1 MESPIDRVVPLE
13 TSNFCPRVT
22 VFVPV
27 YNAEKFIADTVASVL
42 RQTFTDFELLVIDDG
57 STDQSIKILESFH
70 DQRIRIERN
79 GKNRG
84 RPFTRNKGLMQAR
97 GEYLS
102 VLDSDDLCEPDRLAR
117 QVEFLDT
124 HPNIA
129 AVGSW
134 AKYVDEN
141 GNVAFIC
148 KPPAESDEIR
158 RKIFQANCFIHSS
171 VTFRR
176 QALIEIGGYNLEY
189 LQAQDYELFLR
200 LSARHDLANISEP
213 LVQYRVHPDQVS
225 LRKLASQRRF
235 ADRARVAAYEHQRS
249 LKLILPNTAI
259 PRTNMWDRLRG
270 KPHTVGGDYINWID
284 TYRSFGRENLTRPLI
299 LRSLLIAP
307 LSARAW
313 RETRRLVGMTI
324 IPPSLR
330 NTLRWYR
337 RKAIT
342 LLGGGKDK

>member
-129 AVGSW
+129 AVGSRTAFAHYKVPIT
-134 AKYVDEN
+134 AKNIQNKPNITSFFLIGSKKPAAQQTDHVLICLPKATERTKTAINQAVTDAGCSVSSNWNLRWDNTEAYFAEVDGTFDKLNLQSCVLAIQEQFKS
-141 GNVAFIC
+141 AF
-148 KPPAESDEIR
+148 
-158 RKIFQANCFIHSS
+158 
-171 VTFRR
+171 VV
-176 QALIEIGGYNLEY
+176 GGYKNKC
-189 LQAQDYELFLR
+189 
-200 LSARHDLANISEP
+200 IT
-213 LVQYRVHPDQVS
+213 S
-225 LRKLASQRRF
+225 LIF
-235 ADRARVAAYEHQRS
+235 AE
-249 LKLILPNTAI
+249 
-259 PRTNMWDRLRG
+259 
-270 KPHTVGGDYINWID
+270 
-284 TYRSFGRENLTRPLI
+284 
-299 LRSLLIAP
+299 
-307 LSARAW
+307 
-313 RETRRLVGMTI
+313 
-324 IPPSLR
+324 
-330 NTLRWYR
+330 
-337 RKAIT
+337 
-342 LLGGGKDK
+342 